1 MDMIFKTTM
10 FGGFD
15 KQDVMSYIE
24 RTVQEYESR
33 LGALEK
39 EREALQ
45 GDLSAALDRVE
56 AAEEARRQLEEQG
69 QALAERLRGV
79 EREYQSLRSHMVDV
93 ELDARQRAGAI
104 EQEAKHRSE
113 TLLTEAEER
122 CQAMLAQ
129 AKKELADMSRCCG
142 ALRADVATAVSHVA
156 VGQLPLAFDKLLEEL
171 KALETDQPAP

>member
-1 MDMIFKTTM
+1 M
-10 FGGFD
+10 
-15 KQDVMSYIE
+15 
-24 RTVQEYESR
+24 
-33 LGALEK
+33 
-39 EREALQ
+39 EALQ
-45 GDLSAALDRVE
+45 
-56 AAEEARRQLEEQG
+56 AE
-69 QALAERLRGV
+69 AERLRGV

-142 ALRADVATAVSHVA
+142 ALRADVATAVSHVSGELRKADVA